1 MAVMVASV
9 AQPLAAEKVVM
20 ALMAQKL
27 DAVKVVTATVASVV
41 HLSTQE
47 KIALV
52 DHNSM
57 KVNSVQSAA
66 QTSVAQVRSAHLFM
80 VQDLAQT

>member
-1 MAVMVASV
+1 MASV
-9 AQPLAAEKVVM
+9 AQPSAAEKVDM
-20 ALMAQKL
+20 ALMALKSV
-27 DAVKVVTATVASVV
+27 AVKVATAAMVVSVV
-41 HLSTQE
+41 QLSMQE

-66 QTSVAQVRSAHLFM
+66 HPLVVLVRLAHLLM

>member
-1 MAVMVASV
+1 MASV
-9 AQPLAAEKVVM
+9 AQLLAAEKVDM
-20 ALMAQKL
+20 ALMALKS
-27 DAVKVVTATVASVV
+27 DAVKVATAAMVVSVV
-41 HLSTQE
+41 QLSMQE

-66 QTSVAQVRSAHLFM
+66 HPLVVQVRLAHLLM